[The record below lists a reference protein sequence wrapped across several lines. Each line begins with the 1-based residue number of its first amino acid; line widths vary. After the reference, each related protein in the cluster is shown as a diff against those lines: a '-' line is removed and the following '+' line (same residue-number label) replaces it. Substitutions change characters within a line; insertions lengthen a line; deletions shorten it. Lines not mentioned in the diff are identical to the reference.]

1 MPQTLAGTSLTYYL
15 IAFDADGKECEKDGE
30 LISQN
35 VIDIL
40 SNSKQSQQPITD
52 VFLMSHGWQG
62 DIPAAINQY
71 DKWIIAM
78 AKNQADIQKMQQAR
92 PGFNPLLIGLHWP
105 SKPWGDEDLNGV
117 SLGKRIVSFD
127 TTDNSEEDFVN
138 QYAQSISDTE
148 AAREALR
155 TIFTAGVEY
164 DVAPDILPSEVREAY
179 EVLIKEASL
188 SNEGEDADRWSK
200 NESLNLQPQTLYQN
214 LLAEQ
219 ESQDVSF
226 GIEDNVKSAADAFL
240 NIPRLLSFWKMKDR
254 ARKIGQTSGF
264 NLLNRLQQV
273 TDNTVRF
280 HLMGHSFGCI
290 FVSACVAGTKNNNKL
305 VRPINSLA
313 LIQGA
318 LSLWS
323 FCSNVPH
330 RKNLPGY
337 FHAIITEGKVTG
349 PIVTTQSQ
357 YDNAVKNAYPM
368 AGTLGIFGGQDI
380 DFDPNS
386 ENSQKTYPGVGGIGR
401 FGIQGDGLNICTKIT
416 SMQPLEKS
424 YNFQAGKIYN
434 LNSDDYIVVPP
445 SLLDLFMGAH
455 NAIDKPEVAHAVW
468 SAAIGS

>member
-15 IAFDADGKECEKDGE
+15 IAFDANGKEREKHGQ

-35 VIDIL
+35 VVDIL
-40 SNSKQSQQPITD
+40 SNSRQSQQPITD

-62 DIPAAINQY
+62 DIPAATSQY
-71 DKWIIAM
+71 DKWIAAM
-78 AKNQADIQKMQQAR
+78 AKNQADIQKMQQVR

-105 SKPWGDEDLNGV
+105 SKPWGDEDLNEV

-127 TTDNSEEDFVN
+127 TTDNLEEEFVN

-164 DVAPDILPSEVREAY
+164 DVAPDILPSEVRQAY

-188 SNEGEDADRWSK
+188 GNGGEDADEWSK
-200 NESLNLQPQTLYQN
+200 NESLNLQPETLYQS
-214 LLAEQ
+214 LLIEQ

-226 GIEDNVKSAADAFL
+226 GIEDNVKSARDVFL
-240 NIPRLLSFWKMKDR
+240 SFPRLLSFWMMKDR

-323 FCSNVPH
+323 FCSNVPY

-337 FHAIITEGKVTG
+337 FRSIISEGKVAG
-349 PIVTTQSQ
+349 PIVTTQSK

-386 ENSQKTYPGVGGIGR
+386 GNTPKRYPGVGGIG
-401 FGIQGDGLNICTKIT
+401 FYGIQGDGLEIINDEKGMLT
-416 SMQPLEKS
+416 LEES
-424 YNFQAGKIYN
+424 YNFQSGKIYN
-434 LNSDDYIVVPP
+434 LESSKYIVVPH
-445 SLLDLFMGAH
+445 SLLDLFIGAH

-468 SAAIGS
+468 SAAFGS